1 MNKASARKQN
11 REIKLPKKLGLIDP
25 SFPWASHVIV
35 RSENRDS

>member
-25 SFPWASHVIV
+25 RVFPGLLM
-35 RSENRDS
+35 